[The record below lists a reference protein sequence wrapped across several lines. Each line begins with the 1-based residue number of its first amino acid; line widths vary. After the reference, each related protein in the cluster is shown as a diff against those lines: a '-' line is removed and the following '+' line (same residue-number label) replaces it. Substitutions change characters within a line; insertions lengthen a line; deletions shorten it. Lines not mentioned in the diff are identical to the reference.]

1 MKTWI
6 SAIILPLALAAGVCA
21 QTASNGQLN
30 SITRDQRGV
39 DARVDELTKAYQA
52 LLVQMRALGTAREDL
67 VLVENSLKELASI
80 RQQDMAR
87 ILSRLETAAA
97 TPGDSAPLASTLT
110 DQKVVA
116 ARLRS
121 LVARLQL
128 RQQELALAQRAKEL
142 ADRQAANHPRTA
154 DLKSDT
160 NATNS
165 NRVLADAE
173 QQGIREEAL
182 SLAEQIQRLRA
193 DPQMTPSPTLERL
206 SQPANL
212 EGLRSAANAAATQLK
227 SGDFPGAYAQ
237 QALLLDR
244 LLRLSEL
251 GRRTPAPA
259 EAAKA
264 AAAAVKDLLHD
275 QQTLASSEKPDPAKQ
290 AELAARTEALRPQI
304 DGVLAAAGSQVG
316 QAAEAMNPKG
326 DTPPAADQATQH
338 LETAS
343 DLLNKQAEK
352 LAAAEA
358 AKPPET
364 PATQTAE
371 ADQLALFAREAL
383 VLQKNQEQLNASVA
397 AATPP
402 PVANIDR
409 DQTDLVR
416 RTAAL
421 QQQVQQAG
429 NIAASSLG
437 QAAVRMS
444 EALST
449 ANPAPTVQLAG
460 ASRQTAVERLAEAV
474 ALLTA
479 AAKDQ
484 QAQAALANTQQAAQN
499 AAAQLAQATQNLQQA
514 QQQTQQGETQAAQQ
528 SQQAAQQ
535 NLQQAQQSLQQAG
548 QAGAQIPQAT
558 QQAMS
563 QSWQATQQA
572 QQQAQQGNPQAAQQ
586 SAQAAQ
592 AALQQA
598 QGQLAQQAQQQGQGQ
613 QNQNQ
618 NQPGSPDQQMASN
631 QPPQAGTPGG
641 LSQVDNNIN
650 VRLAGSGADAGATVA
665 ATLSRAE
672 REALAAA
679 RHQPVARAYT
689 AQVEAYLD
697 NLAEA
702 TDSR

>member
-1 MKTWI
+1 M
-6 SAIILPLALAAGVCA
+6 ILPLALAAGVCA
-21 QTASNGQLN
+21 QTANNGQLN
-30 SITRDQRGV
+30 SITRDQRDV
-39 DARVDELTKAYQA
+39 DARVNELTKAYQA

-80 RQQDMAR
+80 RRQDMAR
-87 ILSRLETAAA
+87 ILTQLETAAA
-97 TPGDSAPLASTLT
+97 TPGDSAPLAGALT

-142 ADRQAANHPRTA
+142 AARQAANHPRTA
-154 DLKSDT
+154 DLKPDTPASNSD
-160 NATNS
+160 
-165 NRVLADAE
+165 RVLADAE

-237 QALLLDR
+237 QALLFDR
-244 LLRLSEL
+244 LTRLSEL
-251 GRRTPAPA
+251 GRRTPEPA

-264 AAAAVKDLLHD
+264 AADAVKNLLQEHKA
-275 QQTLASSEKPDPAKQ
+275 LAAETAKPDAKADPKADAARQ
-290 AELAARTEALRPQI
+290 AELAAKAEALRPQI
-304 DGVLAAAGSQVG
+304 DGVLAAAGSEVR
-316 QAAEAMNPKG
+316 QAAETMRPDGEK
-326 DTPPAADQATQH
+326 PATAAQQAEATKH
-338 LETAS
+338 LENAS
-343 DLLNKQAEK
+343 DLLDKQAEK

-364 PATQTAE
+364 PASQTAE
-371 ADQLALFAREAL
+371 ADQLARFAREAL
-383 VLQKNQEQLNASVA
+383 LLQKTQEQLNASVSA
-397 AATPP
+397 APRP
-402 PVANIDR
+402 PVATVDR

-421 QQQVQQAG
+421 QQQVLEAG
-429 NIAASSLG
+429 HIAASSLG

-449 ANPAPTVQLAG
+449 ANPAPTAQLAT

-479 AAKDQ
+479 AAKEQ
-484 QAQAALANTQQAAQN
+484 QAASSLANAQAAADAASDSLAKAGENLDKAAKGDPDAAKKAQQD
-499 AAAQLAQATQNLQQA
+499 LAQAQQA
-514 QQQTQQGETQAAQQ
+514 
-528 SQQAAQQ
+528 
-535 NLQQAQQSLQQAG
+535 LQQAG
-548 QAGAQIPQAT
+548 QAGAQLPPST

-572 QQQAQQGNPQAAQQ
+572 RQQAQQGNNQAAQQ
-586 SAQAAQ
+586 SAQAAK

-598 QGQLAQQAQQQGQGQ
+598 QAQLAQQQS
-613 QNQNQ
+613 Q
-618 NQPGSPDQQMASN
+618 NQPGSHDQLVASN
-631 QPPQAGTPGG
+631 QSNSPDTPAGLG
-641 LSQVDNNIN
+641 QVDNNLN
-650 VRLAGSGADAGATVA
+650 TPLAGHGADAGTAVA

-702 TDSR
+702 SDSR